1 MNGPFD
7 EMIDDMVGKKSSE
20 GDKVCRALTAGMDRA
35 ERNSFEYLW
44 EYQAREKQLP
54 PPGDWRIWMIM
65 AGRGF
70 GKTRAGA
77 EWVRMIADSH
87 PEARIA
93 LVSSSLAEARAVM
106 VEGESGLLAIYRP
119 GHKPHFEPSL
129 HRIRFKNGAQAQLFS
144 AAEPESLRGPQHS
157 HACRTGAEGILREP
171 VAGDPRCPDAP
182 RGNRNPGRAA
192 RSAGRGR
199 VLSGRTDCCWRVER
213 QG

>member
-7 EMIDDMVGKKSSE
+7 EMIDDMAGEKARD
-20 GDKVCRALTAGMDRA
+20 GDKVCSALTAEMDRA

-44 EYQAREKQLP
+44 EYQARQKQLP

-106 VEGESGLLAIYRP
+106 VEGESGLLAICRP

-157 HACRTGAEGILREP
+157 HACRAGAEGIFREP
-171 VAGDPRCPDAP
+171 VADDPRCPYAP
-182 RGNRNPGRAA
+182 RGNRNPARAA

-199 VLSGRTDCCWRVER
+199 LLSGRAGCRWRVEH